1 VLGIERDAGR
11 CRDASELNERVRL
24 ASLVSMRHADALT
37 GAVDMSDVDVLWGQE
52 AWVHFP
58 SPSDFLARW
67 IPALAVGGRVAMADA
82 FLVRRPADRAEEMLI
97 TALEESWGAHLA
109 PLDAW
114 RTALAR
120 QGCQVVHTRDVTAR
134 AAADC
139 SMLLSMSTRWPEG
152 TVTDAERQGWER
164 AFAAFGRGIV
174 GSFRVV
180 AARR

>member
-1 VLGIERDAGR
+1 
-11 CRDASELNERVRL
+11 
-24 ASLVSMRHADALT
+24 
-37 GAVDMSDVDVLWGQE
+37 
-52 AWVHFP
+52 
-58 SPSDFLARW
+58 
-67 IPALAVGGRVAMADA
+67 
-82 FLVRRPADRAEEMLI
+82 MLI
-97 TALEESWGAHLA
+97 TALEESWGGHLA
-109 PLDAW
+109 PLDTW
-114 RTALAR
+114 RTALDR
-120 QGCQVVHTRDVTAR
+120 QGCQVVYTRDVTAR